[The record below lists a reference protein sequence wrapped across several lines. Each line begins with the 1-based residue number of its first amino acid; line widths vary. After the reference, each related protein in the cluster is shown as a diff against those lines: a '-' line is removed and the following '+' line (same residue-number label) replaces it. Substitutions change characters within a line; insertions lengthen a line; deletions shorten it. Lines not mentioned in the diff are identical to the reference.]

1 MIADFFIIIINF
13 FIWLIASIVT
23 MVTAILPE
31 DPFASL
37 NLSLPAEIVGYMNWC
52 FPFTLVVETLGVW
65 GAAMLVWY
73 VIAILLRVFKVID

>member
-37 NLSLPAEIVGYMNWC
+37 NLSLPAEIVGYMNCC
-52 FPFTLVVETLGVW
+52 FPFTLVVETLVVW
-65 GAAMLVWY
+65 GAAMLAWY
-73 VIAILLRVFKVID
+73 VISILLRVFKVID

>member
-1 MIADFFIIIINF
+1 MIADFFIIILNF
-13 FIWLIASIVT
+13 FIRLIASVVT
-23 MVTAILPE
+23 SVTDLLPE

-52 FPFTLVVETLGVW
+52 FPFTLVVETLAVW

-73 VIAILLRVFKVID
+73 VISILLRVFKVID

>member
-52 FPFTLVVETLGVW
+52 FPFTLVVETLAVW